1 MGPGGVAA
9 EQRLSLRW
17 VEPPVAPGIAAQQAP
32 AGEDDAPQ
40 YAVALDHLHRVG
52 RAGRVVLA
60 ARAQQRRDEPAV
72 GLDRQD
78 EDPPH
83 DDCTWSTSSASEA
96 RTPFMPS
103 FSASSRASGRAT
115 TT

>member
-9 EQRLSLRW
+9 EQRLGLRW

-32 AGEDDAPQ
+32 AGEDDASQ

-60 ARAQQRRDEPAV
+60 ARAEQRRDEPAV
-72 GLDRQD
+72 PLEGQD
-78 EDPPH
+78 EALPDH
-83 DDCTWSTSSASEA
+83 GCTWSTSSASAA